1 MANQTVQVRNV
12 ELNEMRRK
20 SEAARTKREQA
31 DRDLEL
37 ARQRLQSATDEIA
50 GYSKLDSRQLRNAV
64 KEEERRVLRELDN
77 AGEILE
83 REIRH
88 QNSELRSIG
97 FIFVP

>member
-50 GYSKLDSRQLRNAV
+50 GYSKLDSRQ
-64 KEEERRVLRELDN
+64 
-77 AGEILE
+77 
-83 REIRH
+83 
-88 QNSELRSIG
+88 
-97 FIFVP
+97 